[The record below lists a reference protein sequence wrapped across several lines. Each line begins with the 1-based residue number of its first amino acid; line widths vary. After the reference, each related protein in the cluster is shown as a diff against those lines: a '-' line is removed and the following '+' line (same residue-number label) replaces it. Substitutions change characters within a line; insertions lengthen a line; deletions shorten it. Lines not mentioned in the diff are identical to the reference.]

1 MFDSRSPWYSGG
13 HSRTDLDAGS
23 SVSLLQSI
31 YGSQV
36 SQLPFSDYDSD
47 VDLLATKS
55 DYLPSNRRSSSP
67 ALPQRR
73 LARPKS
79 SPASVIEARERQRRH
94 QQLAPSDVDGYGV
107 VESAA
112 RVAVR
117 RPGSAMLRQRPGTAS
132 GRTRI
137 ARGRPVSAAGSRTQ
151 RPSSAA
157 PSHFVGGGGASPK
170 RSRPKTA
177 MGLVSTFFLC
187 VSLRTLILANR
198 YFVRMR
204 IKTLYIDIACS
215 AHPHQQCS
223 LTLRKRRTRKES
235 QLLL

>member
-13 HSRTDLDAGS
+13 HSRTDLEAGS
-23 SVSLLQSI
+23 SISLLHSI

-79 SPASVIEARERQRRH
+79 SPASVIEAREQQRRQH
-94 QQLAPSDVDGYGV
+94 LATSDGYGV
-107 VESAA
+107 VEMEREAHGAA
-112 RVAVR
+112 MR
-117 RPGSAMLRQRPGTAS
+117 RPGSAMVRQRPGTAS
-132 GRTRI
+132 SRTRI
-137 ARGRPVSAAGSRTQ
+137 ARGRPMSAVGSRAQ

-157 PSHFVGGGGASPK
+157 TSHFVGGGGASPK
-170 RSRPKTA
+170 RTRPKTA
-177 MGLVSTFFLC
+177 MGIVSIKQHR
-187 VSLRTLILANR
+187 SL
-198 YFVRMR
+198 
-204 IKTLYIDIACS
+204 IKFAC
-215 AHPHQQCS
+215 CWVF
-223 LTLRKRRTRKES
+223 
-235 QLLL
+235 LLLFFCFFV